1 MAKTALTTEAE
12 LLIAQAQGTKVGC
25 TAATLTRASGNG
37 MPMQKASG
45 ATKTVV
51 APNLISGEVALN
63 RLRMGSSAAIYLVA
77 ISQNPTT
84 AKTMPWAGR
93 ARGLKRWAEVVP
105 SGANMRKEVSTAT
118 AE

>member
-45 ATKTVV
+45 AIKRLVT
-51 APNLISGEVALN
+51 PNLISSEEALN
-63 RLRMGSSAAIYLVA
+63 RLKTGPSAA
-77 ISQNPTT
+77 T
-84 AKTMPWAGR
+84 
-93 ARGLKRWAEVVP
+93 
-105 SGANMRKEVSTAT
+105 
-118 AE
+118 